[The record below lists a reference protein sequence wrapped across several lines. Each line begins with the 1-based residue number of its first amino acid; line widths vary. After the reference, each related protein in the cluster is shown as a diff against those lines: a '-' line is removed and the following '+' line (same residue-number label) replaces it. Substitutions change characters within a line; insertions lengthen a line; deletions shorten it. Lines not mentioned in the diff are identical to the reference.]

1 MVMSVAPRARVVSER
16 AFFTGMALAM
26 ALATFIGFAPT
37 YYLAAFNDGPIPVL
51 TLSIHIH
58 GALTTAWILLLIV
71 QTRLIAARRY
81 DIHKATGVAGVVI
94 GASILVSGVL
104 LAIHSQRRGAK
115 TAAGRAAA

>member
-58 GALTTAWILLLIV
+58 GALTTAWIPDPHR
-71 QTRLIAARRY
+71 RLTVRAGFSIGTPALR
-81 DIHKATGVAGVVI
+81 ATW
-94 GASILVSGVL
+94 
-104 LAIHSQRRGAK
+104 
-115 TAAGRAAA
+115 RAP